1 LLDDSAPGESLTL
14 RDLLVPSDA
23 EALMERLRE
32 VAETGRPVID
42 WTHSARIA
50 AFPDKERVVSVTMLR
65 LEEPDGTPTGVA
77 AAFTEITE
85 QYRAQRRL
93 DLVNTAARRIGG
105 SLEVGRCAEELAEA
119 LVPGFADLVAVDL
132 TEVVLVGEDPGEFR
146 MGAPL
151 RRVAVASAA
160 GPWPPELLALGER
173 VLLRAEESAYVRD
186 ASAVW
191 TPDLTTLRKR
201 IGGDPERSRLLLP
214 NDATSLLVAPMH
226 ARGLVLGSV
235 GMWRLD
241 HQRPFDAEDAA
252 LAEEI
257 TSRAALSVDNARR
270 YTREHR
276 VAEALQ
282 RSLLPPSVVQVTAA
296 ESAGTYLPAATTEG
310 IGGSWFDVVAL
321 SSSRVAFVVGDVVG
335 HGLEAT
341 AATGRLRTAVQT
353 LADLDLAPEELLAH
367 LDDLVVRLTTGDAP
381 GGGSLEGAPAGT
393 PAGLPDGFPESRA
406 AGLTGGLT
414 GLPDGG
420 RERPEGWDGGPP
432 GRGPDN
438 VYGSTCLYAVYD
450 PVSGRCSMAS
460 AGHPPPVILPPDGA
474 APRVADLKPGPALGV
489 GSMPFEQREFDLA
502 PDSVLVFVTGSL
514 LDGMGAPGGTDREPD
529 GTPEA
534 PGADGPERG
543 GHKEG
548 GALDAVGMR
557 TRPAPPTA
565 TPRPAAGRGARTDA
579 GPPPEDGD
587 GTGERDGGGPEGP
600 WHGDGRD
607 RLLLDRI
614 ADLGAGRPDP
624 AALGGAL
631 LDRVLPEPPSHDVAL
646 LVGRVRPLDAGA
658 WAAWEFPSDPAAVA
672 QARERVDQQLAAWDL
687 EHLVFTTELI
697 TSELV
702 TNAIRYAGGP
712 IGLRLIRD
720 RMLVC
725 EVSDL
730 SQTQPRMRRARLTD
744 EGGRGLFLIAQLA
757 HRWGSRYTRNGKTI
771 WTEQPLLA

>member
-1 LLDDSAPGESLTL
+1 
-14 RDLLVPSDA
+14 
-23 EALMERLRE
+23 
-32 VAETGRPVID
+32 
-42 WTHSARIA
+42 
-50 AFPDKERVVSVTMLR
+50 MLR

-85 QYRAQRRL
+85 QFRTQRRL

-381 GGGSLEGAPAGT
+381 GGSPDTTPEEGAAHR
-393 PAGLPDGFPESRA
+393 LPDGA
-406 AGLTGGLT
+406 T
-414 GLPDGG
+414 
-420 RERPEGWDGGPP
+420 PEGDGPS

-450 PVSGRCSMAS
+450 PVSGRCAMAS
-460 AGHPPPVILPPDGA
+460 AGHPPPVILPPDG

-514 LDGMGAPGGTDREPD
+514 LDGMGAPGS
-529 GTPEA
+529 A
-534 PGADGPERG
+534 PGSAGAPAEPGAGHGDGAGRRG
-543 GHKEG
+543 
-548 GALDAVGMR
+548 APDAAGMR
-557 TRPAPPTA
+557 SRPAPPTEPAHRPTAPSRA
-565 TPRPAAGRGARTDA
+565 TERS
-579 GPPPEDGD
+579 GD
-587 GTGERDGGGPEGP
+587 GTGDRDGGAPDGP

-607 RLLLDRI
+607 RRLLDRI
-614 ADLGAGRPDP
+614 ADLGAGHPGP
-624 AALGGAL
+624 AALGAAL

-646 LVGRVRPLDAGA
+646 LVGRVRPLAAEA

-687 EHLVFTTELI
+687 DHLVFTTELI
-697 TSELV
+697 ASELV

-712 IGLRLIRD
+712 VGLRLIRD

-771 WTEQPLLA
+771 WTEQPLLT